1 VSLVMKQ
8 GRIVDR
14 AALRLDQSHIPDYA
28 ETGSSMA
35 PVW

>member
-1 VSLVMKQ
+1 VIKEGAVL
-8 GRIVDR
+8 DR
-14 AALRLDQSHIPDYA
+14 AALRLDHSHIPDYQ